1 MGKPKFHEK
10 KSTKKITGYVLVSI
24 FNNFINC
31 QFSYVKYGYNK
42 GRVRQ
47 NKQAKLNPLPVCLE
61 CDWPKS
67 SLVTMILLLA
77 PVPDHLFEDTFYWN
91 FNKITYT

>member
-31 QFSYVKYGYNK
+31 QFSYGKYGYNK
-42 GRVRQ
+42 
-47 NKQAKLNPLPVCLE
+47 
-61 CDWPKS
+61 
-67 SLVTMILLLA
+67 
-77 PVPDHLFEDTFYWN
+77 
-91 FNKITYT
+91 